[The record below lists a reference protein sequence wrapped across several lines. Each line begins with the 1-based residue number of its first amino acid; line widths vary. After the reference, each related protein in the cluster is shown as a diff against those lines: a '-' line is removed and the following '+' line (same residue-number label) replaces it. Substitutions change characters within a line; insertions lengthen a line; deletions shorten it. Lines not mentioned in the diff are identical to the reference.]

1 MNAPTTLTNRLQ
13 EFRLS
18 WEREE
23 GEPLWTPLDR
33 LVVGVSGGPD
43 SLALLHALV
52 ADGFH
57 PAERITVGHL
67 NHGLRESATAE
78 AQFVAR
84 TAGEWGMECRVRE
97 VDVGALADAEGRSV
111 EEAGRLARYRFLAHL
126 ARDVDATAVLVGHTA
141 DDQVE
146 TVLMHVVR
154 GTGLNG
160 LRGMLPVSTVP
171 DAPDVRLLR
180 PLLATS
186 RDEIE
191 RYCEAQGL
199 SPVLD
204 ATNEEL
210 TFFRNRLRHH
220 LVPLLREYS
229 PQIEERLL
237 NMAEVVRADVALLQK
252 LQGEAWRELLVGQ
265 GADWIQLDL
274 DAWRRLPLSLRR
286 RTLRQA
292 VWQLRASLRDV
303 SFRPVELA
311 REVAETGT
319 VGAQA
324 TLPGALM
331 LTVEYETLRVAEP
344 SASMPTSAPQLLEPE
359 PQPLNVPGE
368 LELENGWRLEVWN
381 EPAEI
386 EAALEQAR
394 NPWRAFVDADAA
406 GTLSVRAR
414 RAGERFKPFGMEG
427 HSARVADVMINE
439 KIPAEYRARWPI
451 VANERHLVW
460 LVGHRIDERVRVT
473 ERTRRVLAMRCARES
488 PKL

>member
-1 MNAPTTLTNRLQ
+1 MQ
-13 EFRLS
+13 
-18 WEREE
+18 
-23 GEPLWTPLDR
+23 
-33 LVVGVSGGPD
+33 
-43 SLALLHALV
+43 
-52 ADGFH
+52 
-57 PAERITVGHL
+57 
-67 NHGLRESATAE
+67 
-78 AQFVAR
+78 Q
-84 TAGEWGMECRVRE
+84 
-97 VDVGALADAEGRSV
+97 
-111 EEAGRLARYRFLAHL
+111 
-126 ARDVDATAVLVGHTA
+126 
-141 DDQVE
+141 
-146 TVLMHVVR
+146 
-154 GTGLNG
+154 
-160 LRGMLPVSTVP
+160 
-171 DAPDVRLLR
+171 
-180 PLLATS
+180 
-186 RDEIE
+186 
-191 RYCEAQGL
+191 
-199 SPVLD
+199 
-204 ATNEEL
+204 
-210 TFFRNRLRHH
+210 
-220 LVPLLREYS
+220 
-229 PQIEERLL
+229 
-237 NMAEVVRADVALLQK
+237 

-265 GADWIQLDL
+265 GEDWIQLDL

-331 LTVEYETLRVAEP
+331 LTVEYETLRVADP

-414 RAGERFKPFGMEG
+414 RAGERFKPFGMAG

-460 LVGHRIDERVRVT
+460 LVGHRIDERVRV
-473 ERTRRVLAMRCARES
+473 RAGTRRVLAMRCARES